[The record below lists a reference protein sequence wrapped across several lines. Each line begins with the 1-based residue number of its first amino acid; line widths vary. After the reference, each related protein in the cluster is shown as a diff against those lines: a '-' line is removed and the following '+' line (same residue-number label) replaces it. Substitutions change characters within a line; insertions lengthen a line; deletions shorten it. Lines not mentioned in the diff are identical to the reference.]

1 MPGKHLTESFRWSGA
16 RLDWPHAVAA
26 SLAMTIPVAA
36 GKATGHL
43 DWGLAASVGGLMIG
57 GLGTLASVREQ
68 AIDIALAVAAAI
80 AAMLAA
86 LDLLALA
93 PGQFTLVLVAS
104 AAALAGGF
112 SVPAAI
118 ASTRFVLFLMIAV
131 GMMDGGGEPW
141 LLASMAVAGAIW
153 SALVNL
159 AIGALARSRRGPQEA
174 SESTKHTFAQL
185 KARWLRTLKTLT
197 GWQYALRLGT
207 CLAAAIALKSLWPG
221 HHLNWIAIT
230 VVLLTERAL
239 EAFPVKITQRA
250 LGTFV
255 GVIVA
260 EVLETSGLAAAF
272 PALVIAALAL
282 GRPLLRANNYLAYT
296 VVTTPLILVI
306 LETGKSPQASLLVD
320 RLAATLAGAALVL
333 AANAAMRLAIRA
345 SSRRSESSLRR

>member
-1 MPGKHLTESFRWSGA
+1 MAKKHLSEALKWSGA
-16 RLDWPHAVAA
+16 HLDWPHAIAA
-26 SLAMTIPVAA
+26 GLAMTIPVVV

-68 AIDIALAVAAAI
+68 AIDIALAIAAAA

-86 LDLLALA
+86 LDLMAFTAGKIALVVTA
-93 PGQFTLVLVAS
+93 F

-112 SVPAAI
+112 SLPAAI

-131 GMMDGGGEPW
+131 GMMEGGGEPW
-141 LLASMAVAGAIW
+141 QLASMVAAGAAW

-159 AIGALARSRRGPQEA
+159 AIGAIARSRRVTDEA
-174 SESTKHTFAQL
+174 KPAARHTFAQL
-185 KARWLRTLKTLT
+185 KSRWLRTLKTLA
-197 GWQYALRLGT
+197 GWQYALRLGI
-207 CLAAAIALKSLWPG
+207 CLAAAVTLKSFWPE

-230 VVLLTERAL
+230 VVLLTERAI

-250 LGTFV
+250 LGTFI

-260 EVLETSGLAAAF
+260 EIVEAAGFAAAF
-272 PALVIAALAL
+272 PATVIAILAT

-306 LETGKSPQASLLVD
+306 LETGKNPETSLLLD
-320 RLAATLAGAALVL
+320 RLAATLAGAVLVL
-333 AANAAMRLAIRA
+333 ATNAAF
-345 SSRRSESSLRR
+345 RSAMKERG

>member
-1 MPGKHLTESFRWSGA
+1 MPPKHLSDALKWSGA
-16 RLDWPHAVAA
+16 RLDWPHAIAA
-26 SLAMTIPVAA
+26 GLAMTTPIIA

-68 AIDIALAVAAAI
+68 AIDIALAIAAAA

-86 LDLLALA
+86 LDLMALA
-93 PGQFTLVLVAS
+93 PGRAGLVLVAF
-104 AAALAGGF
+104 AAALLGGF
-112 SVPAAI
+112 SMPAAV

-131 GMMDGGGEPW
+131 GMMEGGGEPW
-141 LLASMAVAGAIW
+141 QLASMVAAGAAW

-159 AIGALARSRRGPQEA
+159 AIGAVARSRR
-174 SESTKHTFAQL
+174 ESRDDEPAKKHTFAQL
-185 KARWLRTLKTLT
+185 KARWLRTLKTLA
-197 GWQYALRLGT
+197 GWQYAIRLGT
-207 CLAAAIALKSLWPG
+207 CLAIAVALKSIWPE

-250 LGTFV
+250 LGTLI
-255 GVIVA
+255 GVVVA
-260 EVLETSGLAAAF
+260 EIFEASGLAAVW
-272 PALVIAALAL
+272 PALVIAVLAT

-296 VVTTPLILVI
+296 AVTTPLILVI
-306 LETGKSPQASLLVD
+306 LETGKDAEVSLLVD

-333 AANAAMRLAIRA
+333 AANAAMRFATRT
-345 SSRRSESSLRR
+345 SSR